1 MTDGA
6 TWRVKDL
13 AQHAAGTNWS
23 VLRDGKPWAQF
34 EFSLAGEYNVW
45 NATAAA
51 ALAAG
56 YGIAPDV
63 IAEALRSFKSVK
75 RRLEVKAE
83 VNGITIID
91 DFAHHPTAIA
101 VTLNALRSRY
111 KGRRLWAIL
120 EPRSNTLRRNVFQ
133 DDLARSL
140 AVADEVVIANVFKS
154 DAIPEAERLDVAAV
168 ATHVGKL
175 GRRARVMA
183 DVDSI
188 VRMTA
193 PEMRAGDV
201 IGILSNGGFGGIY
214 EKLPERL
221 KALMQA
227 SPVEA
232 GSKRSS

>member
-1 MTDGA
+1 M
-6 TWRVKDL
+6 
-13 AQHAAGTNWS
+13 HAAATNWS
-23 VLRDGKPWAQF
+23 VLRDGKPWAKF

-111 KGRRLWAIL
+111 AGRRLWAIL

-232 GSKRSS
+232 GSKPGS